1 MIENLVT
8 HSLVL
13 AQCLRAAFRARLH
26 RTESQREDGMSTLE
40 VVIIALGLMAVAAL
54 LVTAITAAVTR
65 RTNQLR

>member
-1 MIENLVT
+1 MIEDLVT

-13 AQCLRAAFRARLH
+13 AQCLRAAVRARRH
-26 RTESQREDGMSTLE
+26 GAKSQGDGGMSTLE

-65 RTNQLR
+65 RTNQLK

>member
-1 MIENLVT
+1 MIEDLVT

-13 AQCLRAAFRARLH
+13 AQCLAAAFRARL
-26 RTESQREDGMSTLE
+26 RGAESRGDDGMSTLE

-65 RTNQLR
+65 RTNQLK

>member
-1 MIENLVT
+1 MIDDLVT

-13 AQCLRAAFRARLH
+13 ARCLGVAVRARLH
-26 RTESQREDGMSTLE
+26 RTESRMEDGMSTLE

-65 RTNQLR
+65 RTNQLK

>member
-1 MIENLVT
+1 MIDDLVT

-13 AQCLRAAFRARLH
+13 AQCLFAGVRARL
-26 RTESQREDGMSTLE
+26 RGAESQGEDGMSTLE

-65 RTNQLR
+65 RTNQLK

>member
-1 MIENLVT
+1 MIEDLVT

-13 AQCLRAAFRARLH
+13 AQCLVAVARARLR
-26 RTESQREDGMSTLE
+26 RTESQGEDGMSTLE

-65 RTNQLR
+65 RTNQLK

>member
-1 MIENLVT
+1 MIDDLVT

-13 AQCLRAAFRARLH
+13 AQCLFAAVRERL
-26 RTESQREDGMSTLE
+26 RGAESQGEDGMSTLE

-65 RTNQLR
+65 RTNQLK